1 MKARWNN
8 MTTRDRIINVLII
21 ILSVAVIALAAL
33 QLLGIWEDSIN
44 VYEPLIGVVLLLQA
58 KLFWRKN
65 RKIAVVQLC
74 AAGRG
79 SGSSPSHSFACSN
92 RTTPIN
98 GS

>member
-21 ILSVAVIALAAL
+21 VLSVAVIALAAL

-58 KLFWRKN
+58 KLLWTKN
-65 RKIAVVQLC
+65 RKIAVMQLC
-74 AAGRG
+74 AVGFVFICAFVILVLPLLR
-79 SGSSPSHSFACSN
+79 
-92 RTTPIN
+92 
-98 GS
+98 

>member
-21 ILSVAVIALAAL
+21 VLSVAVIALAAL

-58 KLFWRKN
+58 KLLWNKN
-65 RKIAVVQLC
+65 RRIALFQLF
-74 AAGRG
+74 AAVFI
-79 SGSSPSHSFACSN
+79 FACAIVILVLPLL
-92 RTTPIN
+92 R
-98 GS
+98 

>member
-1 MKARWNN
+1 
-8 MTTRDRIINVLII
+8 MTTQDRIINALII

-33 QLLGIWEDSIN
+33 QLLGIWEDAIN

-74 AAGRG
+74 AAGFVFICTFVILIPPLLR
-79 SGSSPSHSFACSN
+79 
-92 RTTPIN
+92 
-98 GS
+98 

>member
-58 KLFWRKN
+58 KLFWNMN
-65 RKIAVVQLC
+65 RKIAVLQLC
-74 AAGRG
+74 AAGFVVICAFVILV
-79 SGSSPSHSFACSN
+79 P
-92 RTTPIN
+92 PLLQ
-98 GS
+98 

>member
-1 MKARWNN
+1 MKARWKN
-8 MTTRDRIINVLII
+8 MTTQDRIINALII

-33 QLLGIWEDSIN
+33 QLLGIWEDAIN

-74 AAGRG
+74 AAGFVFICVFVILVLPLLR
-79 SGSSPSHSFACSN
+79 
-92 RTTPIN
+92 
-98 GS
+98 

>member
-8 MTTRDRIINVLII
+8 MTTRDRIIHVLII
-21 ILSVAVIALAAL
+21 ILSVAVIVLAAL
-33 QLLGIWEDSIN
+33 QFFGIWENSIN

-74 AAGRG
+74 A
-79 SGSSPSHSFACSN
+79 SSFVFICAFVILIPPLL
-92 RTTPIN
+92 R
-98 GS
+98 